1 MKYTDEDGEVWEL
14 DFYTGIYAWDGS
26 LAIQAW
32 CTEHDEEWGDSY
44 EEYATVTVCLGGPL
58 EERHTFVDVNNC
70 KRLVDALYEEGA
82 FFYTYRYERSG
93 YVEYPEV
100 VWDEEWLKANTKE
113 LEQ

>member
-1 MKYTDEDGEVWEL
+1 MKYTDPLGKTHEL
-14 DFYTGIYAWDGS
+14 SFYNSAYIFDNSLAVLAYDSDGS
-26 LAIQAW
+26 P
-32 CTEHDEEWGDSY
+32 
-44 EEYATVTVCLGGPL
+44 YAHVTVCLGKPIEPL
-58 EERHTFVDVNNC
+58 HTLVDVNNC